1 MPKSREMGVSET
13 GPGRTCWK
21 SPHVAVGMTIADRP
35 PHRSVLAL
43 RDPRADWRKQYG
55 RSVECT
61 RYASGS
67 NRREQA
73 AEGRVSGSASLILRR
88 DQADEV
94 GHFVQ
99 GDDAPRRVVHC
110 QALGLVGVVHHQ
122 DGMHTDATGDLNA
135 LQGVR
140 EKHCLLPRKER
151 AAEHVEEWRRLH
163 APCIVARAYSRQEI
177 TKRIPLDE
185 SRRRPARKRR
195 RYKEPG
201 AHGF

>member
-1 MPKSREMGVSET
+1 MGVSET

-73 AEGRVSGSASLILRR
+73 AEGRVSGSTPLILRR

-99 GDDAPRRVVHC
+99 GNNTPRRVVHC
-110 QALGLVGVVHHQ
+110 QALGLIDERV
-122 DGMHTDATGDLNA
+122 
-135 LQGVR
+135 
-140 EKHCLLPRKER
+140 EK
-151 AAEHVEEWRRLH
+151 WRRLH
-163 APCIVARAYSRQEI
+163 APCLISRAHSGQELA
-177 TKRIPLDE
+177 KRIPLDE
-185 SRRRPARKRR
+185 PRRCPARKR
-195 RYKEPG
+195 
-201 AHGF
+201 